1 MLQCSRD
8 VLCVCCTAFGA
19 DGNKSTAQCSHIQ
32 VAAPCLIVQVLHA
45 ALRYHD
51 RVLEVVEHACR
62 KHGGMEPYEQWR
74 LRRAYKAR
82 HTGTPGAQQTY
93 GASRPA

>member
-8 VLCVCCTAFGA
+8 VVCVRCTAFGA

-45 ALRYHD
+45 ALRNHD
-51 RVLEVVEHACR
+51 RVLEVVEHAWC
-62 KHGGMEPYEQWR
+62 KHDSKQHRPGTQTHPERSRSMVLPYLLE
-74 LRRAYKAR
+74 LA
-82 HTGTPGAQQTY
+82 H
-93 GASRPA
+93 